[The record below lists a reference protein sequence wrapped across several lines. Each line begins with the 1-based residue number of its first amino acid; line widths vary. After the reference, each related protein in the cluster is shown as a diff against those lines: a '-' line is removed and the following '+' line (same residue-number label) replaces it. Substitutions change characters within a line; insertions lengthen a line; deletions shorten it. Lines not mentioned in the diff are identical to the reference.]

1 MKNSAVL
8 AGIVTLLLLLAE
20 VVVIVGSWIGS
31 VVWPDSITSMLSS
44 AGVRWFVGSFSSILA
59 TPLLVNILLVGIA
72 LGILRRSGLAD
83 VIRSGN
89 IKNRS
94 YSERLGVQLSAVTFI
109 LLMLV
114 VLLLTFLPHA
124 VLVNASGSI
133 INSSFSR
140 GFIPMIAFS
149 ITVPSVVFG
158 VCTSRTASMTTLT
171 EAFAHGISLVSP
183 FLLLYLMSAQLYYS
197 VMYVFA

>member
-1 MKNSAVL
+1 MKNSAAL
-8 AGIVTLLLLLAE
+8 AGILTLLLLVAE

-44 AGVRWFVGSFSSILA
+44 AGVRWFVGSYSTLLA
-59 TPLLVNILLVGIA
+59 TPLLVNILLLGVTF
-72 LGILRRSGLAD
+72 GILQRSGLLAVLRGGD
-83 VIRSGN
+83 

-94 YSERLGVQLSAVTFI
+94 YSERLGLQLSAVIFFV
-109 LLMLV
+109 LLLV

-133 INSSFSR
+133 MNSSFSR
-140 GFIPMIAFS
+140 GFIPMLAFCV
-149 ITVPSVVFG
+149 TVPSVVFG
-158 VCTSRTASMTTLT
+158 VCTSRTASMAALA
-171 EAFAHGISLVSP
+171 EAFAHGIAYASP